1 MKRGSGILL
10 HITSL
15 PSPYGIGDLGPG
27 AYSFADLLYETGQS
41 CWQILPLNPTCG
53 AYGNSPYSSFSAFA
67 GNSLLISPEL
77 MARDGF
83 LDEAEIQPS
92 GKLVDKKVDYREVK
106 RYKNAIFSIAFD
118 NNKDKLAGHHE
129 FQDFCRENSGWLDNY
144 CLFISIKK
152 EHGGIEWSGWPEELR
167 ERDSDALREWAERS
181 EEAILKIKFL
191 QYIFFRQWISLK
203 NYCDSKGIKI
213 FGDIPIYVNHDS
225 SDVWSNPEI
234 FRLNKERRPE
244 LLAGVPPDYFSDT
257 GQLWGHPVYD
267 WNSLRGSGY
276 SWWIKRIEHNLKLLH
291 LFRLDHF
298 RGFVG
303 YWAVKAGEETAINGT
318 WKKAPAD
325 DFFNTLLKHF
335 KELPVIAEDLG
346 TITPDVRAI
355 MEKFGF
361 PGMKVLLFA
370 FGGDLSSN
378 PYAPHNH
385 IRDCVVYTGTHDNN
399 TIKGWFKKELDHEG
413 RKRVSAY
420 LGHKVSAR
428 KIHREIIRLA
438 LMSVADTVIIPMQDL
453 LGLGEKERMNTPGKV
468 HGNWRWRLLPDQLK
482 PEVAK
487 GLREMT
493 EIYGRVQ

>member
-27 AYSFADLLYETGQS
+27 AFRFVDFLHESGQS

-67 GNSLLISPEL
+67 GNTLLISPEF

-83 LDEAEIQPS
+83 LREADIQPPT
-92 GKLVDKKVDYREVK
+92 KTADNRADHIKADK
-106 RYKNAIFSIAFD
+106 YKEQIFSTAFD
-118 NNKDKLAGHHE
+118 NIKEKLAGHHD
-129 FQDFCRENSGWLDNY
+129 FQNFCRENSDWLDDY
-144 CLFISIKK
+144 SIFISIKK
-152 EHGGIEWSGWPEELR
+152 ELGGIEWSRWPRELR
-167 ERDSDALREWAERS
+167 ERNTGAVREWSERS
-181 EEAILKIKFL
+181 EEAILKVKFL
-191 QYIFFRQWISLK
+191 QYIFFSQWRSLK
-203 NYCDSKGIKI
+203 GYCEDKGIKI

-234 FRLNKERRPE
+234 FRLDKEGRPE
-244 LLAGVPPDYFSDT
+244 LVAGVPPDYFSET

-267 WNSLRGSGY
+267 WPKLKESGY
-276 SWWIKRIEHNLKLLH
+276 AWWIKRIEHNLKLLH

-303 YWAVKAGEETAINGT
+303 YWAVKAGEETAVNGK
-318 WKKAPAD
+318 WQKAPAD

-346 TITPDVRAI
+346 TITPDVREV
-355 MEKFGF
+355 MNSFGF

-370 FGGDLSSN
+370 FGDDLSSN

-385 IRDCVVYTGTHDNN
+385 TKNCVVYTGTHDNN
-399 TIKGWFKKELDHEG
+399 TIKGWFKNELDNEG
-413 RKRVSAY
+413 RERLLSYLGRRVSAR
-420 LGHKVSAR
+420 S
-428 KIHREIIRLA
+428 IHWEFIRLA
-438 LMSVADTVIIPMQDL
+438 MMSVADTVIIPMQDI
-453 LGLGEKERMNTPGKV
+453 LGLGGKERMNLPGKA
-468 HGNWRWRLLPDQLK
+468 HGNWRWRLAPEKLTPELTTRLK
-482 PEVAK
+482 EIT
-487 GLREMT
+487 G
-493 EIYGRVQ
+493 IYGRI